1 MRLFPLNQPKGPEA
15 TRLRLKRQR
24 LLREFRLPENAL
36 LGSLSLSH
44 TRCGKPTCHC
54 AEGQGHPRWQFTFM
68 VDGTKRVESVPAAW
82 VEEIRRRAEAGRV
95 SKDAL
100 TELFAT
106 NAELWVLER
115 KHRGKKRTKTK
126 DTKRT

>member
-1 MRLFPLNQPKGPEA
+1 MRLFPLNHPKGPEA

-24 LLREFRLPENAL
+24 LLREFGLPENAL
-36 LGSLSLSH
+36 LGSLSLTH
-44 TRCGKPTCHC
+44 TRCGKPNCHC
-54 AEGQGHPRWQFTFM
+54 VEGEGHPRWQFTFM

-82 VEEIRRRAEAGRV
+82 IEEIRRRAEAGRA

-115 KHRGKKRTKTK
+115 KQRGKKTKNRKRTKRK
-126 DTKRT
+126 